1 MRKIPFVL
9 FFRWRFEALQNRC
22 ALMHREMVLENNS
35 IKFEEKLFDNRQSVD
50 DIFGANEEPMIDNFR
65 WPTLDTPENIVTDT
79 NEQKIASLLKASQKP
94 SIQQQND
101 QTIIT
106 LPNKMP
112 SQSLIYQKND
122 GLKHAHDYQV
132 ENAVF
137 EQKKNMAKT
146 EKISKIHEDT
156 SNIMTDSIAVDNNM
170 HLDLKNTFP
179 SKTTQTQQ
187 KPVQGEDSARNINV
201 EMFTV
206 PLKRSK

>member
-1 MRKIPFVL
+1 M

-35 IKFEEKLFDNRQSVD
+35 IKFEEKLFNNRRSVD
-50 DIFGANEEPMIDNFR
+50 DIFGPNEEPMIDNFR
-65 WPTLDTPENIVTDT
+65 WPTLDTSENIVTDT
-79 NEQKIASLLKASQKP
+79 NDQKIDSLLKTSEKP
-94 SIQQQND
+94 SIKQQND

-112 SQSLIYQKND
+112 SQSLIHQKND
-122 GLKHAHDYQV
+122 GLKPAHDYQMK
-132 ENAVF
+132 NTVF
-137 EQKKNMAKT
+137 EQKKNMEKT

-156 SNIMTDSIAVDNNM
+156 SSIMTDSIAVDNNM
-170 HLDLKNTFP
+170 HLDKKNTFS

-187 KPVQGEDSARNINV
+187 KPVQREDSARNINV

>member
-1 MRKIPFVL
+1 M

-35 IKFEEKLFDNRQSVD
+35 IKFEEKLFNNRRSVD
-50 DIFGANEEPMIDNFR
+50 DIFGPNEEPMIDNFR
-65 WPTLDTPENIVTDT
+65 WPTLDTSENIVTDT
-79 NEQKIASLLKASQKP
+79 NDQKIDSLLKTSEKS
-94 SIQQQND
+94 SIKQQND

-112 SQSLIYQKND
+112 SQSLIQQKND
-122 GLKHAHDYQV
+122 GLKPAHDYQMK
-132 ENAVF
+132 NTVF
-137 EQKKNMAKT
+137 EQKKYTEKT

-156 SNIMTDSIAVDNNM
+156 SSIMTDSIAVDNNM
-170 HLDLKNTFP
+170 HLDKKNTFS

-187 KPVQGEDSARNINV
+187 KPVQREDSARNINV

>member
-1 MRKIPFVL
+1 M

-22 ALMHREMVLENNS
+22 ALMHRAMVLENNS
-35 IKFEEKLFDNRQSVD
+35 IKFEEKLFNNRRSVD
-50 DIFGANEEPMIDNFR
+50 DIFGPNEEPMIDNFR
-65 WPTLDTPENIVTDT
+65 WPTLDTSENIVTDT
-79 NEQKIASLLKASQKP
+79 NDQKIDSLLKTSEKS
-94 SIQQQND
+94 SIKQQND

-112 SQSLIYQKND
+112 SQSLIQQKND
-122 GLKHAHDYQV
+122 GLKPAHDYQMK
-132 ENAVF
+132 NTVF
-137 EQKKNMAKT
+137 EQKKYTEKT

-156 SNIMTDSIAVDNNM
+156 SSIMTDSIAVDNNM
-170 HLDLKNTFP
+170 HLDKKNTFS

-187 KPVQGEDSARNINV
+187 KPVQREDSARNINV